1 MLRQSSAVAT
11 VGQVFAIYPGLIH
24 LEMNMKEEFY
34 ILELDEEFIII
45 SITDRG
51 ARVVRRGFNSREE
64 ALQEFPQAA

>member
-1 MLRQSSAVAT
+1 MTQPSHCNWRPA
-11 VGQVFAIYPGLIH
+11 FAIYPGLIH

-51 ARVVRRGFNSREE
+51 ARVVRRGFNSRQE
-64 ALQEFPQAA
+64 ALQAFPQAA